1 MSSHWPIEK
10 SLLAAIF
17 PIRMALPFDH
27 PQTSREHNM
36 NTLSHPSE
44 VNTPFYIA
52 NLVRGVHRRTSRRI
66 STVVF
71 GISRCRLLES
81 ENNEDTL
88 AQLTFNLRDV
98 SVCFD
103 QIIPH
108 ARYRLLPVN
117 SRTPSSPIKFNRAR
131 GYLAD
136 FAIKCAYDRP
146 RQKKF
151 DGTRRLLVDRLS
163 RLSRLKLLFSQ
174 SSGRYLHPTPAAA
187 PSRPKCNQPCRPIA
201 CTSALTEF
209 PVARRQTPA

>member
-117 SRTPSSPIKFNRAR
+117 SRTPSSPIKFNAPR
-131 GYLAD
+131 GDIFAD
-136 FAIKCAYDRP
+136 FAIMCADTIGRDKRSSMAIEDCSSIACP
-146 RQKKF
+146 
-151 DGTRRLLVDRLS
+151 RLS
-163 RLSRLKLLFSQ
+163 P
-174 SSGRYLHPTPAAA
+174 SSCRFASVRTMSFIHTSSSAH
-187 PSRPKCNQPCRPIA
+187 RVQKCNQPCRP
-201 CTSALTEF
+201 SR
-209 PVARRQTPA
+209 ARRRSGNFP